1 MPSNIQR
8 HSGRT
13 IADPAIAR
21 VLVAALRGYGFHPL
35 ARDLDGPPG
44 MPGYTGVRGLPVEVP
59 QGEAADARPLVAA
72 LLTDMQAGRK
82 SAT

>member
-1 MPSNIQR
+1 LDEIVYE
-8 HSGRT
+8 T
-13 IADPAIAR
+13 IAEIADPAIAR

-35 ARDLDGPPG
+35 ARDVDGPPG
-44 MPGYTGVRGLPVEVP
+44 MPGYTGTTGLPVEVP
-59 QGEAADARPLVAA
+59 ASEAADARVLAGA